1 MTPERNQSSDHNT
14 SSDRNTS
21 SDHNTSSEQNTS
33 SEHNITLEQF
43 IALLDHF
50 DAENPEMH
58 MISDP
63 EIAQEYELYKLAL
76 HAIQYKAITDAVQKV
91 RKERGDATTAAPTAV
106 VRSMPLMQRIRKN
119 AMKIA
124 AVLILVIG
132 VGAAVVKYLSTT
144 PASIEQKYYTSY
156 ELGITRGLVTKDA
169 LDEAYKAKNWATVVT
184 VFQSREPK
192 AAKDYFLAGMAYMEQ
207 KQYTRALI
215 LFNILMTNNSKN
227 HTQLFQDEAEYYAAM
242 GYLATDQMAPAR
254 RLLDKMEAD
263 PDHLYHREVSE
274 MNGLESLIL
283 RAK

>member
-1 MTPERNQSSDHNT
+1 M
-14 SSDRNTS
+14 
-21 SDHNTSSEQNTS
+21 S
-33 SEHNITLEQF
+33 SEHNMNADHNKNNITLEQF

-91 RKERGDATTAAPTAV
+91 RQEREELATVAAPKAI

-132 VGAAVVKYLSTT
+132 VGAAVGKYLSTT

-207 KQYTRALI
+207 KHYTNALI